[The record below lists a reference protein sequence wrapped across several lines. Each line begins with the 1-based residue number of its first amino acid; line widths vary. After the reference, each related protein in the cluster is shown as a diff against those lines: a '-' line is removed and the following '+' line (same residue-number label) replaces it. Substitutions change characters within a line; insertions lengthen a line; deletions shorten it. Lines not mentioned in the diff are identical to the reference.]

1 LPLVQALP
9 GADFCIDMKEKRLIF
24 STNGLNRYKTR
35 LLSSG
40 AKLEHYL
47 KNPVLLFGHQS
58 YGLPIGRVED
68 IRIEENGDMTAL
80 PVFDEND
87 QMALAV
93 KDKWENNFLF
103 AASIHYAPLSTSSD
117 PAFLLPGQEKET
129 VTEWDLMEISIVTVP
144 GNGGSATGYQL
155 DAFGTS
161 DIPHI
166 TTIQPD
172 MDLKKIALSL
182 GLPESADEATVLAAI
197 KKLNSDNSNLLSA
210 KVDNVLAIGRQK
222 GIVTPENEADF
233 QKLAASDL
241 PTLEKI
247 FGGAPDLIAEDV
259 VTKKDE
265 KPEAP
270 KGTLLTGMLNAGG
283 VKSAKTV
290 SDGREDWS
298 FDDWG
303 KKDQK
308 GLLAMKQKDPERYQ
322 ELAAAKLAATV

>member
-1 LPLVQALP
+1 
-9 GADFCIDMKEKRLIF
+9 MKEKRLIF

-87 QMALAV
+87 SMAMAV

-103 AASIHYAPLSTSSD
+103 AASIHYAPVSTSSD

-129 VTEWDLMEISIVTVP
+129 VTEWDLMEISIVSVP

-161 DIPHI
+161 DIPNI
-166 TTIQPD
+166 TSTQTD

-182 GLPESADEATVLAAI
+182 GLPESADEAAVLAAI
-197 KKLNSDNSNLLSA
+197 ENVNAERTNLLAA
-210 KVDNVLAIGRQK
+210 KVSNVLAIGRQK
-222 GIVTPENEADF
+222 GMVTPENEADF
-233 QKLAASDL
+233 QKLAANDL

-247 FGGAPDLIAEDV
+247 FGSAPDLIAEDM
-259 VTKKDE
+259 VTEKDK
-265 KPEAP
+265 KPEVP
-270 KGTLLTGMLNAGG
+270 KGQLLTGML
-283 VKSAKTV
+283 SAPVVTSKKV
-290 SDGREDWS
+290 ASDGREDWS

-308 GLLAMKQKDPERYQ
+308 GLLAMKQNNPERYQ
-322 ELAAAKLAATV
+322 ELAAARLAATV